1 MQGVALIVLIHIP
14 QPDIERNIV
23 MGTIK
28 SLYESNLQGPK
39 YQAVAKAIRQA
50 IDTGV
55 LAVSEKLP
63 PVRDLA
69 WQLQITPGTVARAY
83 TVLTDEGVLSAE
95 VGRGTFVAEPQT
107 EPEVGSPRDADRD
120 RRWQKHVAKVDTDIV
135 SLFSPTLPD
144 LGQVN
149 LINQSLAKMANDPNV
164 DLLSYPGSASEYGA
178 QRAALRWLTDTDLG
192 PVSDKDMV
200 LSNGSQNGLMLI
212 LQTVLKGPHPVILV
226 EELSYPGFRRAARLL
241 RAEVVPV
248 PMDDQGIVPEEL
260 ERLARKHD
268 AQVLCTCPDVHNP
281 TGLTT
286 PLERRRNI
294 AKVAK
299 RVNLHMIEDESYRL
313 PDANCPTYRALLPE
327 LGWFITSIS
336 KSFTPSLRVGF
347 VVAPKKYRQAL
358 RQTAVHGHFGL
369 AQPLTY
375 VIEDLLGRPE
385 THDVMDRIRREM
397 RQYIHAAVNALGG
410 YDIAWHDDVPYLW
423 LQLPDGWR
431 ASAFVQ
437 AAEAK
442 GVQVRTAE
450 DFVPRTG
457 FAPHAVR
464 MAVNAGVTLRSY
476 EEAMGRLRALL
487 DNPQAGI
494 TV

>member
-1 MQGVALIVLIHIP
+1 
-14 QPDIERNIV
+14 

-28 SLYESNLQGPK
+28 SLYENNLQGPK
-39 YQAVAKAIRQA
+39 YQAVANAIRQA
-50 IDTGV
+50 IATGV
-55 LAVSEKLP
+55 LSVSEKLP

-83 TVLTDEGVLSAE
+83 TVLTDEGVLCAE
-95 VGRGTFVAEPQT
+95 VGRGTFVAAPQDKS
-107 EPEVGSPRDADRD
+107 EMGSPRDDDRD
-120 RRWQKHVAKVDTDIV
+120 RRWQRHVAKVDAEIV

-144 LGQVN
+144 MGQVN
-149 LINQSLAKMANDPNV
+149 LINHSLAQMADDPNA

-178 QRAALRWLTDTDLG
+178 QRSALRWLADTDLG

-200 LSNGSQNGLMLI
+200 LSHGSQNGLILI

-248 PMDDQGIVPEEL
+248 PMDDHGIVPEEL

-268 AQVLCTCPDVHNP
+268 AQILCTCPDAHNP
-281 TGLTT
+281 TGITT
-286 PLERRRNI
+286 PLHRRRDI
-294 AKVAK
+294 ASVAK
-299 RVNLHMIEDESYRL
+299 RVHLHVIEDESYRL
-313 PDANCPTYRALLPE
+313 PDANCPTYRALLPD

-347 VVAPKKYRQAL
+347 VIAPKKYRQAL
-358 RQTAVHGHFGL
+358 RQTAVHGHFGM

-375 VIEDLLGRPE
+375 VIEDLLNRQE
-385 THDVMDRIRREM
+385 TFDVMDRIRREM
-397 RQYIHAAVNALGG
+397 RRYIHAAVNALGG
-410 YDIAWHDDVPYLW
+410 YDLTWHDDVPYLW
-423 LQLPDGWR
+423 LRLPDGWR
-431 ASAFVQ
+431 ASAFAQ

-464 MAVNAGVTLRSY
+464 MAVNAGVTLRSF

-487 DNPQAGI
+487 DNPPAGI